1 MVALVTAML
10 IAALLLA
17 LLIPFSKR
25 RPPGTPLTWGEAMVA
40 AVYSFFLMFWVYAM
54 IPHLWLTWTS
64 NELGWRP
71 DKLLVG
77 PTFGI
82 FDKGIFA
89 TQKAGGWFP
98 LALNYQTIRD
108 IVAVM
113 IYVVALGAQIA
124 IFAWWQNR
132 AKKAAEMPAITT
144 SDFGR
149 PLVRKS

>member
-1 MVALVTAML
+1 VVAFVTSVL
-10 IAALLLA
+10 IAAALLL

-71 DKLLVG
+71 DKLLTG
-77 PTFGI
+77 PGGI
-82 FDKGIFA
+82 LK
-89 TQKAGGWFP
+89 TQKEGGWFP
-98 LALNYQTIRD
+98 LTLNYQTIRD
-108 IVAVM
+108 IVAVI
-113 IYVVALGAQIA
+113 IYVVALGAQMA

-132 AKKAAEMPAITT
+132 AKKAEEVPAITT